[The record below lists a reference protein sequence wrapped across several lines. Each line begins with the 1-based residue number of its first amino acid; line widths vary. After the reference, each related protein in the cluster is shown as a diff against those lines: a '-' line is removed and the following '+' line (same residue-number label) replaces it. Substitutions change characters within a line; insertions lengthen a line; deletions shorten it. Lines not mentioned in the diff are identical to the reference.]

1 MKVVF
6 DTSVVLAILNEEKGS
21 EVGENHMGQALLSV
35 VNLAEVVTVLA
46 RRSNESSIRTQ
57 IRPFE
62 KKVTPYDQPL
72 ALQTGLLIPYTKD
85 YGLSLGDRACLAT
98 AMAHKLPVL
107 TADLVWQKLGDVLD
121 VEAQV
126 IR

>member
-6 DTSVVLAILNEEKGS
+6 DTSVVLAVLNEEKGS
-21 EVGENHMGQALLSV
+21 DIGEKYMSQALLSV

-46 RRSNESSIRTQ
+46 RRSSEPSIQTQ
-57 IRPFE
+57 LRPFMR
-62 KKVTPYDQPL
+62 KVTPYDNNL
-72 ALQTGLLIPYTKD
+72 AFQTGLLIPYTKE

-98 AMAHKLPVL
+98 AMADKLPIL
-107 TADLVWQKLGDVLD
+107 TADRIWKELEDDLGLD
-121 VEAQV
+121 IQL

>member
-6 DTSVVLAILNEEKGS
+6 DTSVVLAILNEEKGADI
-21 EVGENHMGQALLSV
+21 GENHMGQALLSV

-46 RRSNESSIRTQ
+46 RRSSESSIRTQ

-62 KKVTPYDQPL
+62 KKLTPYDQPI

-98 AMAHKLPVL
+98 AIAHKIPVL
-107 TADLVWQKLGDVLD
+107 TADLIWQELEDVLD
-121 VEAQV
+121 VEIQL

>member
-6 DTSVVLAILNEEKGS
+6 DTSVVLAILNEEKGADI
-21 EVGENHMGQALLSV
+21 GENHMGQALLSV
-35 VNLAEVVTVLA
+35 VNLAEVITVLA
-46 RRSNESSIRTQ
+46 RRSSEPSIRTQ

-62 KKVTPYDQPL
+62 KKVTPYDQSL

-107 TADLVWQKLGDVLD
+107 TADLIWQKLGDTLG
-121 VEAQV
+121 VEIQM

>member
-6 DTSVVLAILNEEKGS
+6 DTSVVLAILNEEKGADI
-21 EVGENHMGQALLSV
+21 GERYMGQALLSI
-35 VNLAEVVTVLA
+35 VNFAEVVTVLA
-46 RRSNESSIRTQ
+46 LRSNESSIRTQ

-62 KKVTPYDQPL
+62 KKVTHYDQLL
-72 ALQTGLLIPYTKD
+72 ALKTGLLIPYTKD

-98 AMAHKLPVL
+98 AMTHNLPVL
-107 TADLVWQKLGDVLD
+107 TADQIWKKLEKELNLD
-121 VEAQV
+121 IQL

>member
-1 MKVVF
+1 MKAVF
-6 DTSVVLAILNEEKGS
+6 DTSVVLAILNEEEGADM
-21 EVGENHMGQALLSV
+21 GEKYMSQALISV
-35 VNLAEVVTVLA
+35 VNLAEVITVLA
-46 RRSNESSIRTQ
+46 RRSTESSIRTQ

-62 KKVTPYDQPL
+62 KKATHYDPSL
-72 ALQTGLLIPYTKD
+72 ALQTGLLIRHTKD

-107 TADLVWQKLGDVLD
+107 TADRIWKELEQELRL
-121 VEAQV
+121 EIQL

>member
-1 MKVVF
+1 MRSVF
-6 DTSVVLAILNEEKGS
+6 DTSVILAILNNEKGADI
-21 EVGENHMGQALLSV
+21 GEQHMGQALISV

-46 RRSNESSIRTQ
+46 RRSSESSIRTQ

-62 KKVTPYDQPL
+62 KKVTHYDQPS
-72 ALQTGLLIPYTKD
+72 AMRTGLLIPFTKD

-98 AMAHKLPVL
+98 AMMHKLPVL
-107 TADLVWQKLGDVLD
+107 TADRIWKELAQELGLD
-121 VEAQV
+121 IQL